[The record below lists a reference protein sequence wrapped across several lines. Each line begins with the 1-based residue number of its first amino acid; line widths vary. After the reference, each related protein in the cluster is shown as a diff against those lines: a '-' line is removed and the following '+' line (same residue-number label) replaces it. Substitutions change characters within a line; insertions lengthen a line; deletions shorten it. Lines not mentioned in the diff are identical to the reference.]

1 MFDLHSHSILSDG
14 ELLPSEL
21 ARRAEEM
28 GLKGLVISDHVD
40 ASNVDFVVP
49 RLAEVS
55 RQLSVAMKLIVKPG
69 AELTHIM
76 PSELLGLVE
85 RARELGAELVLVHGE
100 TIVEPVMPG
109 TNRAGIESGA
119 DILTHPG
126 LISEK
131 DAELAA
137 KLGVGL
143 EISARKG
150 HSLTNGHVA
159 KVARKT
165 GAVLVFGSDSHAPGD
180 LMDMTR
186 AEKVA
191 MGAGLEPDE
200 VRKLFTET
208 ERMFHGR
215 KESLR
220 R

>member
-21 ARRAEEM
+21 ARRAEVA

-40 ASNVDFVVP
+40 ASNIDFVVP
-49 RLAEVS
+49 GLAEAS
-55 RQLSVAMKLIVKPG
+55 RQLSGVMGLEVKAG
-69 AELTHIM
+69 AELTHI
-76 PSELLGLVE
+76 PPAHLSRLVT

-126 LISEK
+126 LITEE
-131 DAELAA
+131 DAALAA
-137 KLGVGL
+137 KLGVRL

-159 KVARKT
+159 TVARET
-165 GAVLVFGSDSHAPGD
+165 GAVLVFGSDAHAPDD
-180 LMDMTR
+180 LLSR
-186 AEKVA
+186 AEAEKVA
-191 MGAGLEPDE
+191 LGAGLGPDE
-200 VRKLFTET
+200 VQGLFEET
-208 ERMFHGR
+208 ERLFQGR
-215 KESLR
+215 KESLKK
-220 R
+220 